1 MWSEFDIRA
10 YLVSEH
16 DMAFFEGEEEQATD
30 QMNQMLHF
38 IADNSDEDDSL
49 EQLEEVVRRTLYA
62 WIEEPELL
70 GLDSEE
76 MEMYVLEQLAE
87 VRQQEE
93 DTDE

>member
-10 YLVSEH
+10 YLVSET
-16 DMAFFEGEEEQATD
+16 DMAFFEGEEEFATD

-38 IADNSDEDDSL
+38 IADYSEEDDNL
-49 EQLEEVVRRTLYA
+49 EQLEEVVRRTLFA

-70 GLDSEE
+70 DLDSDD
-76 MEMYVLEQLAE
+76 METYITEQLAE
-87 VRQQEE
+87 VRQQED